1 MQTSPRS
8 DPRGCFFAPSQARGG
23 KACPMTIPPGRYRGG
38 NHSHIVITMRR
49 RGAKSPARR
58 EIHSYESLIE
68 IRHSLQLELRHASL
82 LPLPIYL
89 HYALRKAPRLTQF
102 HLAKLCLL
110 LIRDSYKR
118 AKGGG
123 KRRDPGDVFRAF
135 SPKPGA
141 KPSFLRCRMPMR
153 GRPELGKR
161 FLPCSY
167 PSLRL
172 SGRTGSLALACSP
185 PFLTFR

>member
-1 MQTSPRS
+1 MFFCALPVAGRESLSHDDTPRS
-8 DPRGCFFAPSQARGG
+8 V
-23 KACPMTIPPGRYRGG
+23 PGGG
-38 NHSHIVITMRR
+38 NHRHIVITMRR

-82 LPLPIYL
+82 LPLTIYL

-118 AKGGG
+118 AKGGENAG
-123 KRRDPGDVFRAF
+123 IPAMYSARFHRSPARNHPFCAAVCPCEGVQSLESASCHAAIPLCVFPAARDR
-135 SPKPGA
+135 SPSPA
-141 KPSFLRCRMPMR
+141 
-153 GRPELGKR
+153 
-161 FLPCSY
+161 LPHS
-167 PSLRL
+167 
-172 SGRTGSLALACSP
+172 
-185 PFLTFR
+185 